1 MTQSVRRVLLRRF
14 PIEAMCG
21 SRVIG
26 DGICSRFI
34 QIWGQVYI
42 EPAFP
47 LRYNE
52 TKSFLEDG
60 S

>member
-21 SRVIG
+21 SRVVW
-26 DGICSRFI
+26 DGICSRI
-34 QIWGQVYI
+34 VQISGQVGV
-42 EPAFP
+42 EPGFP